1 MLSCLRCCDDLYC
14 RNDAHKA
21 CHTRGKLTPNSTEYF
36 LRLLDKLDMQNEEI
50 KKKMMKLWK
59 DIFHDTDAYI
69 SLVFNNYFNSEL
81 IEYYEENGRIISA
94 LLGVPYEFGCGE
106 NKLRGLYL
114 CGLATDEE
122 FRNKGI
128 MNSLIEKINH
138 RAQEKG
144 YSFTFLIPSSD
155 ALINYYSVKGYVNAM
170 YRVEDCYTQVHN
182 FEKDYMS
189 ILCREDDRV
198 RRLKEKYYHSLTA
211 EIFDDQKSEIRD
223 EIISY
228 IKNAEDSVSTYL
240 CLRHSEK
247 DIDTVINENI
257 ISGGKIIVSHSTD
270 GKLTGVAFISIDY
283 RKRVVISKVYYDDNC
298 SLYKIL
304 DFVKNTYPD
313 SPISVFCYPEET
325 DRRVLWTKVYGAANP
340 DGGNLEGA
348 YGISERVYDVSRHA
362 RPYGMIRILDV
373 HEILKFLANYRNDVK
388 FSILVK
394 EGVEGEKALKC
405 VVNEGKINCETIDT
419 EKIDRSTTRKAD
431 GMSVTTL
438 KKKELMEL
446 LFRKKDSSN
455 LIMEAFGIPR
465 LPVNMCLLL
474 D

>member
-1 MLSCLRCCDDLYC
+1 M
-14 RNDAHKA
+14 N
-21 CHTRGKLTPNSTEYF
+21 
-36 LRLLDKLDMQNEEI
+36 MQNEEI

-59 DIFHDTDAYI
+59 DIFHDSDAYI
-69 SLVFNNYFNSEL
+69 SLVFNNYFDSEL
-81 IEYYEENGRIISA
+81 IEYFEENGRMISA

-106 NKLRGLYL
+106 NRLRGLYL

-122 FRNKGI
+122 FRNRGI
-128 MNSLIEKINH
+128 MNNLIEKINKK
-138 RAQEKG
+138 AQEKG
-144 YSFTFLIPSSD
+144 YAFTFLIPSSD

-170 YRVEDCYTQVHN
+170 YRVEDCYTQVHD

-189 ILCREDDRV
+189 ILSREDDRI
-198 RRLKEKYYHSLTA
+198 RMLKEKYYHSLRA
-211 EIFDDQKSEIRD
+211 EIFDEQKSDYRD

-228 IKNAEDSVSTYL
+228 IKKTEDNISTYL

-247 DIDTVINENI
+247 DIDIVIKENA
-257 ISGGKIIVSHSTD
+257 ISGGRIIVSHSSD

-283 RKRVVISKVYYDDNC
+283 RKLVVISKVYYDDNC

-304 DFVKNTYPD
+304 DFVKKSYPD

-362 RPYGMIRILDV
+362 RPYGMIRVLDV
-373 HEILKFLANYRNDVK
+373 HEILKFLANCRNDAK

-394 EGVEGEKALKC
+394 GGSEDEKALKC
-405 VVNEGKINCETIDT
+405 VINEGRINCDTIDAQNLGNIAL
-419 EKIDRSTTRKAD
+419 KKVD
-431 GMSVTTL
+431 GMSVTSL

-465 LPVNMCLLL
+465 IPVNMCLLL